1 MEITPKDYCIF
12 IASHMSKP
20 HRIIYLIECLK
31 SLISQTMPIP
41 IYLSI
46 SFENNDVE
54 NLCKNEFN
62 NHTFIIN
69 CGFLNVCVRPEKHSQ
84 MKHFQLLSNEIGSA
98 HKWVMFSDDDDTYEP
113 NRTLHFAQ
121 YLINAQNQLTNNN
134 ELHLAG
140 LYESTFNKTH
150 REHRHEYWCYCVNID
165 IIRNFMHIVNKYSNV
180 IDDKCCDVLF
190 GEHFRRKSNNYI
202 FIQVP
207 VKYYNYRV
215 ENNEDSVTGFIQSNQ
230 HKYTITSTPPPI
242 ESSEWSDYVFG
253 WNDFLKENIHIY
265 LHDTYLKSLIG
276 MDIHRILQTEF
287 LANFSLLNF
296 VDREHTDNLFNL
308 HQKIRNL
315 CNELYDI
322 KF

>member
-1 MEITPKDYCIF
+1 
-12 IASHMSKP
+12 
-20 HRIIYLIECLK
+20 
-31 SLISQTMPIP
+31 
-41 IYLSI
+41 
-46 SFENNDVE
+46 
-54 NLCKNEFN
+54 
-62 NHTFIIN
+62 
-69 CGFLNVCVRPEKHSQ
+69 
-84 MKHFQLLSNEIGSA
+84 
-98 HKWVMFSDDDDTYEP
+98 
-113 NRTLHFAQ
+113 
-121 YLINAQNQLTNNN
+121 
-134 ELHLAG
+134 
-140 LYESTFNKTH
+140 
-150 REHRHEYWCYCVNID
+150 
-165 IIRNFMHIVNKYSNV
+165 MHIVNKYPNV

-190 GEHFRRKSNNYI
+190 GEHLRRKANNYI

-230 HKYTITSTPPPI
+230 HKYTITSTPPAI

-296 VDREHTDNLFNL
+296 IDREHTDNLFNL

>member
-20 HRIIYLIECLK
+20 HRIVYLIECLK

-46 SFENNDVE
+46 SFENNDIE

-113 NRTLHFAQ
+113 NRSLHFAQ

-140 LYESTFNKTH
+140 LYESTFNKLI
-150 REHRHEYWCYCVNID
+150 ENID
-165 IIRNFMHIVNKYSNV
+165 TNIGVIVLILILFTISWILLINTLMLLTINV
-180 IDDKCCDVLF
+180 A
-190 GEHFRRKSNNYI
+190 
-202 FIQVP
+202 
-207 VKYYNYRV
+207 
-215 ENNEDSVTGFIQSNQ
+215 
-230 HKYTITSTPPPI
+230 TS
-242 ESSEWSDYVFG
+242 Y
-253 WNDFLKENIHIY
+253 LENI
-265 LHDTYLKSLIG
+265 
-276 MDIHRILQTEF
+276 
-287 LANFSLLNF
+287 
-296 VDREHTDNLFNL
+296 
-308 HQKIRNL
+308 
-315 CNELYDI
+315 
-322 KF
+322 